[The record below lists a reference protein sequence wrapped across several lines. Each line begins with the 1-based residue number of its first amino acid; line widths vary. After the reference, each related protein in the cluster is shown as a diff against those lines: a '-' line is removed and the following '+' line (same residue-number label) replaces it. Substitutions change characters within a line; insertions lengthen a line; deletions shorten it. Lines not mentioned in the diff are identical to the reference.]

1 MSEMVGPWGLE
12 PQTFNVSTRFP
23 ERFWLVSNV
32 REQIGSVSTSVYQEL
47 TLSRQ
52 AQETRIGMPRHGR
65 A

>member
-32 REQIGSVSTSVYQEL
+32 REQIGSVSTSVYQ
-47 TLSRQ
+47 SRK
-52 AQETRIGMPRHGR
+52 
-65 A
+65 